1 MKNTIKLFKNGVKN
15 TCWVNWAFFVMV
27 GGLAFISIT
36 TQLSGCGNKGD
47 LTLPTDKSATTPVTT
62 ATKPAK

>member
-1 MKNTIKLFKNGVKN
+1 MKKMIRLFQS
-15 TCWVNWAFFVMV
+15 TCWANWVFIVMI

-47 LTLPTDKSATTPVTT
+47 LTLPTASSNITPVTT
-62 ATKPAK
+62 PASPSTEKNI

>member
-1 MKNTIKLFKNGVKN
+1 MKNFIKTLKG
-15 TCWVNWAFFVMV
+15 TCWANWAFIVMI

-47 LTLPTDKSATTPVTT
+47 LVLPSSTSNKTPVTT
-62 ATKPAK
+62 PAK

>member
-1 MKNTIKLFKNGVKN
+1 MKNIIKIFKS
-15 TCWVNWAFFVMV
+15 TCWVNWIFIIMV

-47 LTLPTDKSATTPVTT
+47 LVLPNSASNKISVTTP
-62 ATKPAK
+62 TK

>member
-1 MKNTIKLFKNGVKN
+1 MKNFLKILKG
-15 TCWVNWAFFVMV
+15 TCWVNWAFIAML

-47 LTLPTDKSATTPVTT
+47 LVLPSSSSNKTSVTT
-62 ATKPAK
+62 SAK